1 MVKKHKNS
9 DGKVGGKV
17 ARKLRV
23 GAVLTHRTREGKE
36 VTCTVVKDGFKFG
49 RQTFTSIS
57 AAANAASE
65 KLGQQSRTLNGWVF
79 WGVERRTG
87 VEDRRHD
94 RRADDGAAS

>member
-1 MVKKHKNS
+1 MATKSKKGNGKAT
-9 DGKVGGKV
+9 DGKVGKV

-36 VTCTVVKDGFKFG
+36 VTCTVTKDGFKFG
-49 RQTFTSIS
+49 RQVFTSIS

-87 VEDRRHD
+87 GDRRQ
-94 RRADDGAAS
+94 ADGAVE